1 MNPIR
6 ERVKTNV
13 PAVVLALLGIIQAF
27 AIELLWSFL
36 VAEPAIYQFSFATL
50 ITWLQILLG
59 LLGMLM
65 IWLVYA
71 MNVARFVW
79 VPTASEFVTPFWVGF
94 LQFFSVYS
102 LELEN
107 PGLRFICFALIRGSM
122 NWIAHSTMRRARIEP
137 ENAAFFQG
145 RHKAT
150 RHDFYPAIA
159 AIAAM
164 TATGLGC
171 LVFGVNQWVVLLVL
185 VVVVGGYCIW
195 QTARLRA
202 WWQLSVA
209 PAQ

>member
-1 MNPIR
+1 MLRPDH
-6 ERVKTNV
+6 
-13 PAVVLALLGIIQAF
+13 GDH
-27 AIELLWSFL
+27 EL
-36 VAEPAIYQFSFATL
+36 
-50 ITWLQILLG
+50 
-59 LLGMLM
+59 
-65 IWLVYA
+65 
-71 MNVARFVW
+71 
-79 VPTASEFVTPFWVGF
+79 
-94 LQFFSVYS
+94 
-102 LELEN
+102 
-107 PGLRFICFALIRGSM
+107 
-122 NWIAHSTMRRARIEP
+122 IAHSTMRRARVEP

-185 VVVVGGYCIW
+185 VVVVGGIVFKNGP
-195 QTARLRA
+195 LRA